1 VSDQATVIAAE
12 VVKILPGALTFIA
25 NMTGSKSVGK
35 ASDIIGDLSDSRLV
49 EWLTEY
55 LTSLR
60 TDVVEYSSGTLE
72 ISGPVTI
79 EHGEDS

>member
-1 VSDQATVIAAE
+1 
-12 VVKILPGALTFIA
+12 
-25 NMTGSKSVGK
+25 
-35 ASDIIGDLSDSRLV
+35 V